1 MNIHINRSSETPFY
15 LQISCS
21 IQNLILSGEL
31 SRGYKMPSERRLAE
45 ELGVHR
51 NTIIKAYGQL
61 VDDGYLIVSSKK
73 PKGYFVKEI
82 ADGRFPFQ
90 RFFPLEKMI
99 RYHFNEKEKLFLDIF
114 CQSEN
119 EALLSLG
126 GIVMD
131 KAAYPDEGIR
141 EIVLHLANASQ
152 NEAERMKR
160 NICSLLFQEN
170 MYINPKNME
179 GDCVIAE
186 EPIVPDNASIFRN
199 KGIQL
204 VTVPMEA
211 DGMDLD
217 KLEAAIRK
225 YAPKF
230 IYTMPNYHNPT
241 GIVMSLE
248 KRHRLLEITGKYCIP
263 VIEEDSQ
270 RDFRYE
276 GGRLPT
282 LYSLD
287 RYRSVVYL
295 DSFTLTFPYGI
306 KTGYIVGPTDLID
319 TLGRLIIVDE
329 TSVSSM
335 GQYMLN
341 EYIERGYF
349 ARHVQRLAARYA
361 RKLELLCRGLD
372 RIADKGI
379 HYTRPKGGLLLWCT
393 LDEDINERTLFREAQ
408 KRGLLI
414 IPGFLFYPKGYPGAG
429 HVRLCFSNIRDEDI
443 DKAIAILGQALDSS
457 ADSSKVEGNHE
468 QTE

>member
-1 MNIHINRSSETPFY
+1 
-15 LQISCS
+15 
-21 IQNLILSGEL
+21 
-31 SRGYKMPSERRLAE
+31 
-45 ELGVHR
+45 
-51 NTIIKAYGQL
+51 
-61 VDDGYLIVSSKK
+61 
-73 PKGYFVKEI
+73 
-82 ADGRFPFQ
+82 
-90 RFFPLEKMI
+90 
-99 RYHFNEKEKLFLDIF
+99 
-114 CQSEN
+114 
-119 EALLSLG
+119 
-126 GIVMD
+126 
-131 KAAYPDEGIR
+131 
-141 EIVLHLANASQ
+141 
-152 NEAERMKR
+152 
-160 NICSLLFQEN
+160 
-170 MYINPKNME
+170 
-179 GDCVIAE
+179 
-186 EPIVPDNASIFRN
+186 
-199 KGIQL
+199 
-204 VTVPMEA
+204 
-211 DGMDLD
+211 
-217 KLEAAIRK
+217 
-225 YAPKF
+225 
-230 IYTMPNYHNPT
+230 
-241 GIVMSLE
+241 MSLE

>member
-1 MNIHINRSSETPFY
+1 M
-15 LQISCS
+15 
-21 IQNLILSGEL
+21 
-31 SRGYKMPSERRLAE
+31 
-45 ELGVHR
+45 
-51 NTIIKAYGQL
+51 
-61 VDDGYLIVSSKK
+61 
-73 PKGYFVKEI
+73 
-82 ADGRFPFQ
+82 
-90 RFFPLEKMI
+90 
-99 RYHFNEKEKLFLDIF
+99 
-114 CQSEN
+114 
-119 EALLSLG
+119 
-126 GIVMD
+126 
-131 KAAYPDEGIR
+131 
-141 EIVLHLANASQ
+141 LHLANASQ

-170 MYINPKNME
+170 MYINPKNIQLVSETNQALNHLMTLYLKE

-186 EPIVPDNASIFRN
+186 EPSFPTMPASSATRASSWSPFPWRPTAWIWTSWR
-199 KGIQL
+199 
-204 VTVPMEA
+204 PPS
-211 DGMDLD
+211 
-217 KLEAAIRK
+217 RK

-393 LDEDINERTLFREAQ
+393 LDEDINERTLFR
-408 KRGLLI
+408 RPRSG
-414 IPGFLFYPKGYPGAG
+414 G
-429 HVRLCFSNIRDEDI
+429 C
-443 DKAIAILGQALDSS
+443 
-457 ADSSKVEGNHE
+457 
-468 QTE
+468 